1 MNSVYESIKNCIE
14 SYAPEHHGKVIDL
27 LREYAD
33 GLRNGN
39 LDENKLRSKGMELKA
54 QAQKKS

>member
-1 MNSVYESIKNCIE
+1 MRKDLFESLKACIE
-14 SYAPEHHGKVIDL
+14 SYRPEQRESVANL

-54 QAQKKS
+54 QAQ